1 MCRMVEK
8 FPGYVLSI
16 PTLWSCLRLRR
27 LYIYI
32 YIVYTVLQR
41 SFQKLF
47 NNTNFVKRS
56 LNWHKNSH
64 RTWCC
69 FLSGAAEVEHLL
81 QLNGLQEPARIHPMA
96 LKFYPRYV
104 QYLGGMIVVLTENT
118 RKTIMEQC
126 DIYRWNASWPSN
138 LAAWCIAE
146 WSSNECW

>member
-16 PTLWSCLRLRR
+16 RTLWCCLRLRR
-27 LYIYI
+27 LYTYLLCML
-32 YIVYTVLQR
+32 Y
-41 SFQKLF
+41 F
-47 NNTNFVKRS
+47 NAVFKNCSTTLISSKRS

-118 RKTIMEQC
+118 HKTIMEQC